1 MGVTERSE
9 SSHVLLDAGYPYYSE
24 DDMKKPLQ
32 QLFDPLTASDSPL
45 HHGNQLIVMT
55 HVGPESCE
63 YSTDKL

>member
-1 MGVTERSE
+1 MYLIFSRS
-9 SSHVLLDAGYPYYSE
+9 GYPYYSE

-55 HVGPESCE
+55 HVGPTESCE
-63 YSTDKL
+63 YS